1 MDPAGPVFD
10 VEPEFAPKMR
20 LYPGDAQFVD
30 VIHTNGWDWIE
41 LGIGQKS
48 GDVDFYVNGGGDQP
62 GCDGAILVIYSF
74 YYNYFIFFFLLSLL
88 LLLLLS
94 VLLLLLL
101 LLS

>member
-74 YYNYFIFFFLLSLL
+74 FVIIISTSFCYYYCYHYCYYHCYYNCY
-88 LLLLLS
+88 
-94 VLLLLLL
+94 
-101 LLS
+101 